1 MSYRK
6 VDIDALDEEK
16 YVEENVQTKSNEE
29 IASSVNSKV
38 HEVRQILSRGQHAQ
52 ALSRAL
58 DDPPYGQDVQE
69 LKDTTTQVVMEVL
82 SSTKLSDIPNVVK
95 SLAPEELDVLMK
107 YLYRG
112 MASPEQYNCSVIL
125 SWHEKVIATTGLG
138 SIIRV
143 LTDRN
148 TV

>member
-1 MSYRK
+1 MSFRK
-6 VDIDALDEEK
+6 LDIDALDEEK
-16 YVEENVQTKSNEE
+16 YFEENTQTRTNEE
-29 IASSVNSKV
+29 ISSLVNSKV

-58 DDPPYGQDVQE
+58 EDPPYGQDVQE
-69 LKDTTTQVVMEVL
+69 SKDIATQVVMEVL
-82 SSTKLSDIPNVVK
+82 SSTKLSDIPTVVK
-95 SLAPEELDVLMK
+95 SLNPEELDVLMK

-112 MASPEQYNCSVIL
+112 MASPELYNCSVIL

-138 SIIRV
+138 SIVRV